1 MNTRR
6 ASYAMSPHAIASCES
21 LLTLPAF
28 LPCFR
33 LRAMDMAII
42 DKS

>member
-1 MNTRR
+1 
-6 ASYAMSPHAIASCES
+6 MSPRAIASCES

-28 LPCFR
+28 LPYFR

-42 DKS
+42 DKF